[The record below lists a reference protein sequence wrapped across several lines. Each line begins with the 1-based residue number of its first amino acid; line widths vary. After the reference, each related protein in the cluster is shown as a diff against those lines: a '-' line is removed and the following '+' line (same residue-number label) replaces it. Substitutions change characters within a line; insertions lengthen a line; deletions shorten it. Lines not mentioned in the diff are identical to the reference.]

1 MANNNSTDFIKI
13 NNEYVK
19 FYATTNSALPDILK
33 NTGAL
38 IVVQDDSQNDNETND
53 KLRSLYIAKNFIA
66 EGHGFTSYTV
76 RDYYDSY
83 AKIENNGQRVLSNI
97 LDNLQFGIDTNKE
110 NQQRY
115 VLSDGGIITN
125 TRIDAYVFG
134 SYEPY
139 TMTSMYITYLLKP
152 ADYDKAIINNV
163 QSYITYYYGDY
174 GDERTLYSYAKNI
187 DELNFNDESIS
198 REIIYDIPR
207 GSKIAYAYLYGESTN
222 NDTTGFVSIDERNA
236 GIDMQPTDTSSFIV
250 SMHLDSLIAGTSIIS
265 YEYNVNKLKDSAYF
279 VTYNPGT
286 HSSEIKK
293 YPWLPNDIQYKS
305 YENVIKPY
313 TVNLGY
319 VKCNIYDVIK
329 SYMSVSN
336 DNVKESNFSYNSRIY
351 DDNKNYAYA
360 IIDCSE
366 INYKENG
373 YVNFAVP
380 NNYEVLHVY
389 QMRNYNRKTSSYY
402 EYNITGDVYELAYN
416 ENEQLY
422 YKTFID
428 YYCKC
433 NYYHITN
440 KIKNT
445 DKIHIELKLV
455 DESVN
460 YENNIIENIQGNNDS
475 SMKTTSYFLQDSE
488 YNSTH
493 WMNPSE
499 ISYIQNEI

>member
-19 FYATTNSALPDILK
+19 FYATTNSSLPNILK

-38 IVVQDDSQNDNETND
+38 IVVQNDSQNDNKTND
-53 KLRSLYIAKNFIA
+53 KLRSLFLAKNFIA
-66 EGHGFTSYTV
+66 EGHGFTAYTV

-97 LDNLQFGIDTNKE
+97 LDNLQFGIDTNKA

-115 VLSDGGIITN
+115 VLSYGGIITN
-125 TRIDAYVFG
+125 TIIDAYVFG

-139 TMTSMYITYLLKP
+139 TMSSTYITYLLKP

-163 QSYITYYYGDY
+163 QSYITYDY
-174 GDERTLYSYAKNI
+174 GDETNLYSYAKNI
-187 DELNFNDESIS
+187 DALNFNDESIS

-207 GSKIAYAYLYGESTN
+207 GSKITYAYLYGESTN
-222 NDTTGFVSIDERNA
+222 NDTTGFVSINDENA
-236 GIDMQPTDTSSFIV
+236 GKDMQPTDTSSFIV
-250 SMHLDSLIAGTSIIS
+250 STYIDGFISDISIIS
-265 YEYNVNKLKDSAYF
+265 YEYNINKLKDSAYF
-279 VTYNPGT
+279 VIYNPGT
-286 HSSEIKK
+286 HSSKIKK
-293 YPWLPNDIQYKS
+293 YPWLPNDIQYNS
-305 YENVIKPY
+305 YENYIEPY
-313 TVNLGY
+313 TVNLGC

-329 SYMSVSN
+329 SYMSVSS
-336 DNVKESNFSYNSRIY
+336 DDIKESNFSYNSRIY
-351 DDNKNYAYA
+351 DDNKNYAYT

-389 QMRNYNRKTSSYY
+389 QMRNYNRKNSSYY
-402 EYNITGDVYELAYN
+402 EYNITGDVYELANN
-416 ENEQLY
+416 ENEQSY
-422 YKTFID
+422 YKTLNK

-460 YENNIIENIQGNNDS
+460 YENNIIENISNYSTN